1 MPATAAREQRSSLAI
16 FRLPSFDWQRL
27 PTLLGS
33 NVPRPILRERTRKKL
48 GFYHRSRFN
57 TVDTKS
63 SPSCSES
70 ALMKSISLRHLLTLL
85 FLLMT
90 ASASAF
96 SVRPADGLWS
106 VVEEQNLAVG
116 RAFNLEVT
124 GPLLVTTV
132 YNYTASGAP
141 TFYVGAAA
149 IAANNTAAV
158 ALSEPRGG
166 TCLGCIPTSG
176 SLLSSPGTALFEFT
190 SSTTGFVTLP
200 KESRKAIFKGQIA
213 RPAAPEGLKG
223 VWTFTWFYT
232 SGTIADGDT
241 FSMTRN
247 LAASTNGTGLVTNST
262 GTFGCEYF
270 NAGTLNGY
278 VLCVTVSTTASLN
291 KGILFKW
298 FGDMMDGIW
307 YYVDQSAS
315 TAKIASAR
323 RIIAGD
329 GSQTTIKQA
338 DASAAT
344 TDVAIRS
351 ALENAAANFSAHLEG
366 DVR

>member
-1 MPATAAREQRSSLAI
+1 
-16 FRLPSFDWQRL
+16 
-27 PTLLGS
+27 
-33 NVPRPILRERTRKKL
+33 
-48 GFYHRSRFN
+48 
-57 TVDTKS
+57 
-63 SPSCSES
+63 
-70 ALMKSISLRHLLTLL
+70 MKTISLKHLLIL
-85 FLLMT
+85 FVVSVAT
-90 ASASAF
+90 SASAF
-96 SVRPADGLWS
+96 TIRPADGLWS
-106 VVEEQNLAVG
+106 VVEEQNLAIG

-149 IAANNTAAV
+149 IAANNTASV

-176 SLLSSPGTALFEFT
+176 SLLSSPGTAFFEFT

-200 KESRKAIFKGQIA
+200 KEGRKAILKGQIA

-241 FSMTRN
+241 FSLTRN
-247 LAASTNGTGLVTNST
+247 LSASANGTGLVVNAAA
-262 GTFGCEYF
+262 TFGCEYF
-270 NAGTLNGY
+270 NAGSLNGY

-298 FGDMMDGIW
+298 FGDMMDGVW
-307 YYVDQSAS
+307 YYADQSVS

-323 RIIAGD
+323 RIIAAD
-329 GSQTTIKQA
+329 GSQATVKRVDDSSVIA
-338 DASAAT
+338 GAS
-344 TDVAIRS
+344 IHS
-351 ALENAAANFSAHLEG
+351 ALENAAANFAAHLESAI
-366 DVR
+366 R